1 MTKEEIN
8 ALLPKEI
15 TFFFNDVDYEFC
27 SFFDEII
34 PELQQVRTS
43 EFEFYA
49 HKAKR
54 LRLPS
59 AVALWYATPKTEE
72 EKREL
77 RIDAAALSMGT
88 TIEKM
93 LEAHSVSQAIIMTA
107 LCAEVNIGQR
117 DVLDCLMIAQASL
130 YLLCYHAAEEDSED
144 VLSIYEKIFFETLPK
159 TDARFGR
166 LAQRTPQSM
175 HRNLIPLILTAR
187 VFADMGK
194 KHTKQEIHM
203 KWWRAVYRALHD
215 KGYAV
220 ARDTTSFVLY
230 MVDHLSEW
238 KRLTKAFG
246 VPDKLADSSK
256 WQLTD
261 TGKPA
266 VDEVSP
272 LSRSGWGGDPY
283 YSDTP
288 WREWMDDFQQLFIA
302 SIQDGQAEE
311 EMKKKFGSKIPKTMI
326 AIATRMTEWLDKFT
340 FEIESL

>member
-8 ALLPKEI
+8 ALLPREI
-15 TFFFNDVDYEFC
+15 TILFNDVDYEFC
-27 SFFDEII
+27 DIYDDVI

-43 EFEFYA
+43 EFEFYV
-49 HKAKR
+49 HKAKG

-59 AVALWYATPKTEE
+59 SVALWFVTPKTEE

-77 RIDAAALSMGT
+77 RLDAAALSMGT

-93 LEAHSVSQAIIMTA
+93 LEAHSVSQAILMTA
-107 LCAEVNIGQR
+107 LCTEVNIGHR
-117 DVLDCLMIAQASL
+117 DVLDYVMIAQVSL
-130 YLLCYHAAEEDSED
+130 YFICFYAAEEDSED

-166 LAQRTPQSM
+166 LAQRIPQSM

-220 ARDTTSFVLY
+220 ARDEASFVLY
-230 MVDHLSEW
+230 MVDHLAEW
-238 KRLTKAFG
+238 QRLAKSFG
-246 VPDKLADSSK
+246 VPDKLANPSM
-256 WQLTD
+256 WQLAD
-261 TGKPA
+261 KGKPA
-266 VDEVSP
+266 VDRVSP
-272 LSRSGWGGDPY
+272 LSRSGRGGDPY

-288 WREWMDDFQQLFIA
+288 WREWMDDFQQLFMA
-302 SIQDGQAEE
+302 SIQDTKAEE